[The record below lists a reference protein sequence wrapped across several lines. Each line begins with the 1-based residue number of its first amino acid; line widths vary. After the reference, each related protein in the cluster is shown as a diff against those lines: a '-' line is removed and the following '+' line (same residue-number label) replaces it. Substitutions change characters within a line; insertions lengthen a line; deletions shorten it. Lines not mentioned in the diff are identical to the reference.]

1 MKWDGTVKQ
10 EGGEAR
16 KRVTSKRKENRE
28 GDRISC
34 ALNLQC
40 CSLPLDGGT
49 VSQQCVCVCDEK
61 EKGR

>member
-1 MKWDGTVKQ
+1 MKWDGSVKP

-16 KRVTSKRKENRE
+16 KRVTRKRKENRE
-28 GDRISC
+28 GECISC

-49 VSQQCVCVCDEK
+49 MSPGPDLP
-61 EKGR
+61 